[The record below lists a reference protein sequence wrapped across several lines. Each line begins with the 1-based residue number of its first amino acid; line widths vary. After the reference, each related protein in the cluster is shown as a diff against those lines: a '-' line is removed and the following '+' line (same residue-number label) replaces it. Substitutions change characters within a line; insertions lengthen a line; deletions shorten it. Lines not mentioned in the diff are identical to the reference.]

1 MTHSGCKLNVS
12 GCTHFVKPKYLQI
25 QNLDVC
31 GRKEMLR
38 FVMLIMTIE
47 NCTLILLRVMHEYNT
62 VFQLKCAVEV
72 RNKGKLEC
80 MPHTQTYKLYCI
92 VILEYS
98 PGVQAPNV
106 PRPVL
111 KYILMA

>member
-12 GCTHFVKPKYLQI
+12 GCKHFVKPKYLQI
-25 QNLDVC
+25 QNLDIC

-38 FVMLIMTIE
+38 FVMLMTKE
-47 NCTLILLRVMHEYNT
+47 NCTLALLRVTHEYNA
-62 VFQLKCAVEV
+62 VLQLKCAIEVV

-92 VILEYS
+92 VILEYT
-98 PGVQAPNV
+98 PGVKDPNV

-111 KYILMA
+111 RYNLIA